1 MTGLSQAELIA
12 AAELYVLQVMLYPG
26 APSRRV
32 LGVQPE
38 ADRAAT
44 RANLRLLL
52 NWLHPDKNPSEWH
65 APFASRVIAA
75 WRQIDGGLEDE
86 QLRGRNVDRP
96 RSWFAY
102 RMPWI
107 AWPSEATRKRSP
119 RWSIKGL
126 RIFLGAVTLI
136 CGRPRHLMMH
146 LWDRPGAVVDGMRQR
161 PERASRITQAQLSF
175 PSFQFIPFSSF
186 TCISL
191 LLTSL

>member
-1 MTGLSQAELIA
+1 MHPSRALIAAIALSRAPGLAIVLRAQPLPSGVELLLRILAHDSDALETARAMTGLSQSELIA

-86 QLRGRNVDRP
+86 QLRDPNADRP

-107 AWPSEATRKRSP
+107 ARPSEATRKRPP

-126 RIFLGAVTLI
+126 RNFLGA
-136 CGRPRHLMMH
+136 
-146 LWDRPGAVVDGMRQR
+146 
-161 PERASRITQAQLSF
+161 
-175 PSFQFIPFSSF
+175 
-186 TCISL
+186 
-191 LLTSL
+191 